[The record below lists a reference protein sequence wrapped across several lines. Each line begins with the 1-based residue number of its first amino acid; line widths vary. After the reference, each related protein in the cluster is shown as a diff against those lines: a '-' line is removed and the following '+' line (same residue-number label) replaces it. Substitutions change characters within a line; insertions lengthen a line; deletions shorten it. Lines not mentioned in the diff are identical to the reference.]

1 MYEIQAFF
9 LSIGL
14 IKRQEWGYIIIASI
28 ITTPIGGFLLLL
40 YFWIKTYNKWKKNYE
55 SEF

>member
-14 IKRQEWGYIIIASI
+14 IQREEWGYIIIASI
-28 ITTPIGGFLLLL
+28 FTTPIGGFLLLL
-40 YFWIKTYNKWKKNYE
+40 YFWIKTYNKCRKNYE
-55 SEF
+55 